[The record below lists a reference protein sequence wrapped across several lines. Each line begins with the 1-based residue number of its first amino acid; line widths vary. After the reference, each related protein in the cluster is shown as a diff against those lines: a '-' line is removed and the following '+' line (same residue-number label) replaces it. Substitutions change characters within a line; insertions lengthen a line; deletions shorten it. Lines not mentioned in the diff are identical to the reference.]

1 VIERILLAVDDSPD
15 SLAAARLA
23 IELAGTL
30 NARLRIIHV
39 SADHLLDAAVEAA
52 SGRPAVGVRR
62 AQSAAAILTRVA
74 GLAEA
79 AGVAAE
85 TNLLAG
91 AAGPTILDAVREWQA
106 DLVVVGKSARSA
118 TGEPYVG
125 TQTRHILEFADQPV
139 LVVPP
144 RPR

>member
-1 VIERILLAVDDSPD
+1 MIERILLAVDDSPD

-91 AAGPTILDAVREWQA
+91 DAGPTILDAVREWQA

>member
-91 AAGPTILDAVREWQA
+91 DAGPTILDAVREWQA